1 MIFHSLDFLIYFPIV
16 LLFSWLI
23 PFPKN
28 NLFLLVASYV
38 FYAYATPVY
47 SLLLLFLTVIT
58 FFSALIIDRSEEKR
72 KLGLFIGIG
81 IPFAVLIYFKY
92 STFLLGNLAALFGK
106 SLSQHPGILPVGIS
120 FFTFQ
125 AASYVFDVSR
135 KALPATNSFSN
146 YALYKAFFP
155 QLVAGP
161 IERSTHLLPQIERK
175 RVFKLE
181 NVKPALI
188 LILWGYFKKL
198 VIADNLATV
207 VNKVFALQD
216 PSFPLIWS
224 ATLAFGMQIYADF
237 SAYSDI
243 ARGCAR
249 LLGIEL
255 MENFRNPY
263 VALTPA
269 EFWRRWHI
277 SLSTWFRDYLYI
289 PLGGSR
295 DGFGKTFR
303 NVAITFLLCGLWH
316 GASWNYVI
324 WGAYHGVLVSF
335 SSLLEILPKAFRWLL
350 TFILIHIGWLLFR
363 ETNLHMLFHDLST
376 NPFGADWKE
385 WLIGLYFAVVAI
397 LLSIPLWL
405 QPVAEKVFQKL
416 PQESNTR
423 CVIESVLAGVG
434 LAAILLLSSDSQSD
448 FIYFAF

>member
-1 MIFHSLDFLIYFPIV
+1 MIFHSLEFLIFFPVV
-16 LLFSWLI
+16 LLLNWLI
-23 PFPKN
+23 PYPKN
-28 NLFLLVASYV
+28 NLFLLAASYF
-38 FYAYATPVY
+38 FYAYATPIY
-47 SLLLLFLTVIT
+47 SLLLLFLTIVT
-58 FFSALIIDRSEEKR
+58 FGSALIIDSSPNNRR
-72 KLGLFIGIG
+72 LGLALGIG
-81 IPFAVLIYFKY
+81 IPFAVLVYFKY
-92 STFLLGNLAALFGK
+92 SSFLIENISLLFGTSISK
-106 SLSQHPGILPVGIS
+106 HSIVLPVGIS

-135 KALPATNSFSN
+135 RALPATKSFLN
-146 YALYKAFFP
+146 YALYKSFFP

-161 IERSTHLLPQIERK
+161 IERATALLPQIEHK
-175 RVFKLE
+175 RVLKIE
-181 NVKPALI
+181 NIRPALV

-198 VIADNLATV
+198 VIADNLATI

-216 PSFPLIWS
+216 PSFPLVWS
-224 ATLAFGMQIYADF
+224 ATLCFGMQIYADF

-249 LLGIEL
+249 LLGFEL

-295 DGFGKTFR
+295 DGGTKTFR
-303 NVAITFLLCGLWH
+303 NVGITFLLCGLWH
-316 GASWNYVI
+316 GASWNFVI
-324 WGAYHGVLVSF
+324 WGAYHGVLVTLSPF
-335 SSLLEILPKAFRWLL
+335 LEAIPKALRWLL

-363 ETNLHMLFHDLST
+363 ETNLAMLVSDLFELPWHASWQ
-376 NPFGADWKE
+376 DY
-385 WLIGLYFAVVAI
+385 LVGLYFFVVAL

-405 QPVAEKVFQKL
+405 QPVAEKFFQRL
-416 PQESNTR
+416 PGESNLR
-423 CVIESVLAGVG
+423 CMIESVLAGVG
-434 LAAILLLSSDSQSD
+434 LAAIILLSSDSQSD

>member
-1 MIFHSLDFLIYFPIV
+1 M
-16 LLFSWLI
+16 FSMFRAEHFRLQ
-23 PFPKN
+23 
-28 NLFLLVASYV
+28 
-38 FYAYATPVY
+38 
-47 SLLLLFLTVIT
+47 TV
-58 FFSALIIDRSEEKR
+58 
-72 KLGLFIGIG
+72 
-81 IPFAVLIYFKY
+81 
-92 STFLLGNLAALFGK
+92 
-106 SLSQHPGILPVGIS
+106 
-120 FFTFQ
+120 
-125 AASYVFDVSR
+125 
-135 KALPATNSFSN
+135 FSN
-146 YALYKAFFP
+146 YALYKSFFP

-161 IERSTHLLPQIERK
+161 IERSTTLLPQIESK
-175 RVFKLE
+175 RIFALE
-181 NVKPALI
+181 NVRPALV

-207 VNKVFALQD
+207 VNKVFALKD
-216 PSFPLIWS
+216 PSFPLVWS
-224 ATLAFGMQIYADF
+224 AVLGFGMQIYADF

-255 MENFRNPY
+255 MENFKNPY

-277 SLSTWFRDYLYI
+277 SLSTWFRDYVYF

-335 SSLLEILPKAFRWLL
+335 SSYLGILPKLFRWVI

-363 ETNLHMLFHDLST
+363 ETNLQMLVHDLIKLPWNAGGQDYLLGS
-376 NPFGADWKE
+376 FF
-385 WLIGLYFAVVAI
+385 LAVTV

-405 QPVAEKVFQKL
+405 QPVAERFVGEL
-416 PQESNTR
+416 PKSDNLRCLVESAF
-423 CVIESVLAGVG
+423 AGIG
-434 LAAILLLSSDSQSD
+434 LAAIILLSSDTQSD